1 MELRKK
7 TKARLYQGLI
17 FFVSY
22 LLTWFIGHS
31 FLDENLNFRAGILG
45 VISASLALLLTPK
58 MKIIEFQ
65 SGEQI
70 QVSSVF
76 IKGAKFIK

>member
-1 MELRKK
+1 MELSKK

-17 FFVSY
+17 YLGIF
-22 LLTWFIGHS
+22 LLTWFIGHF
-31 FLDENLNFRAGILG
+31 FLDDNLNFRGGILG
-45 VISASLALLLTPK
+45 MISASLALLLTPK

-65 SGEQI
+65 SGQQI